1 MGHLQKPKV
10 QNVMTKV
17 EMNLETSCCAFVE
30 SGICATLFTMV
41 KVSSAP
47 FTTLQSLNQH
57 SGVFCKT
64 Y

>member
-1 MGHLQKPKV
+1 MGHLQKPKE

-17 EMNLETSCCAFVE
+17 EMNLETSRCAFVE

-47 FTTLQSLNQH
+47 FTTLQSLN
-57 SGVFCKT
+57 
-64 Y
+64 